1 MASGAKCG
9 RWRVECLLL
18 AAAIVLS
25 ACTVGH
31 LTGDDGGRVDDPRN
45 PRPANYKSDLIAMLR
60 VYLNNPTQIRDASLS
75 EPMLLPVVGGRN
87 RYVVCLRLD
96 AKRSSGQY
104 TGSREY
110 IAIFLAG
117 RLDQLVDAKAEQ
129 CKAAEYQPFPE
140 AETLTR

>member
-1 MASGAKCG
+1 VGSGAKGG
-9 RWRVECLLL
+9 RWRAECLLL
-18 AAAIVLS
+18 AAGIAVS

-75 EPMLLPVVGGRN
+75 EPMLASVVGRN
-87 RYVVCLRLD
+87 RYIVCLRLD

-140 AETLTR
+140 AETPTR

>member
-1 MASGAKCG
+1 M
-9 RWRVECLLL
+9 ECLLV
-18 AAAIVLS
+18 AAVMAVS

-31 LTGDDGGRVDDPRN
+31 LTSEDGGRVDDPRN

-75 EPMLLPVVGGRN
+75 EPMLASVVGRN
-87 RYVVCLRLD
+87 RYIVCLRLD

>member
-1 MASGAKCG
+1 M
-9 RWRVECLLL
+9 ECLLV
-18 AAAIVLS
+18 AAVMAVS

-31 LTGDDGGRVDDPRN
+31 LTGEDGGRVDDPRN

-75 EPMLLPVVGGRN
+75 EPMLASVVGRN
-87 RYVVCLRLD
+87 RYIVCLRLD

-129 CKAAEYQPFPE
+129 CKAADYQPFPE

>member
-1 MASGAKCG
+1 MASSGKGG
-9 RWRVECLLL
+9 RWRVECLVL
-18 AAAIVLS
+18 AAAIAVS

-45 PRPANYKSDLIAMLR
+45 PRPASYKSDLIAMLR

-75 EPMLLPVVGGRN
+75 EPMLVPVVGRN

-129 CKAAEYQPFPE
+129 CKTAEYQPFPE
-140 AETLTR
+140 AETLMR

>member
-1 MASGAKCG
+1 M
-9 RWRVECLLL
+9 ECLLV
-18 AAAIVLS
+18 AAVMAVS

-31 LTGDDGGRVDDPRN
+31 LISEDGGRVDDPRN

-75 EPMLLPVVGGRN
+75 EPMLASVVGRN
-87 RYVVCLRLD
+87 RYIVCLRLD

-140 AETLTR
+140 AETPTR

>member
-1 MASGAKCG
+1 M
-9 RWRVECLLL
+9 ECLLV
-18 AAAIVLS
+18 AAVIAVS

-31 LTGDDGGRVDDPRN
+31 LTGEDGGRVDDPRN

-75 EPMLLPVVGGRN
+75 EPMLASVVGRN
-87 RYVVCLRLD
+87 RYIVCLRLD

-129 CKAAEYQPFPE
+129 CKAADYQPFPE

>member
-1 MASGAKCG
+1 M
-9 RWRVECLLL
+9 ECLLV
-18 AAAIVLS
+18 AAVMAVS

-31 LTGDDGGRVDDPRN
+31 LTSEDGGRVDDPRN

-75 EPMLLPVVGGRN
+75 EPMLASVVGRN
-87 RYVVCLRLD
+87 RYIMCLRLD

-104 TGSREY
+104 TGNREY

-129 CKAAEYQPFPE
+129 CKAADYQPFPE

>member
-1 MASGAKCG
+1 VTSSGNGA
-9 RWRVECLLL
+9 RWRPEWLLL
-18 AAAIVLS
+18 AVVIAVS

-45 PRPANYKSDLIAMLR
+45 PRPVNYKSDLIAMLR

-75 EPMLLPVVGGRN
+75 EPILLPVVGGRN
-87 RYVVCLRLD
+87 RWVVCLRLD

-110 IAIFLAG
+110 IAVFLAG

-140 AETLTR
+140 AETLVR

>member
-1 MASGAKCG
+1 MASGGKSG
-9 RWRVECLLL
+9 RWGLECLLL
-18 AAAIVLS
+18 AAGVAVS

-60 VYLNNPTQIRDASLS
+60 VYLNNPMQIRDASLS
-75 EPMLLPVVGGRN
+75 DPMLLPVSGGRS

-96 AKRSSGQY
+96 AKRSNGQY

-110 IAIFLAG
+110 IAVFLAG

-140 AETLTR
+140 AETLVR

>member
-1 MASGAKCG
+1 VASSGKGG
-9 RWRVECLLL
+9 RWRIECLL
-18 AAAIVLS
+18 AAAVMAVS

-75 EPMLLPVVGGRN
+75 EPMLASVVGRN

-110 IAIFLAG
+110 IAIFLGG